1 VSTLGSNAQYGVH
14 LSIRNLDKS
23 FGNFQVLQNVN
34 LELNPGEFV
43 AVVGKSGCGKSTLLR
58 LIGGLDAPTAGE
70 VAIDGQVLRGL
81 NPNARIMFQDSRLLP
96 WRKVFDN
103 VILGLRGNAR
113 QRGEWALREVG
124 LGDRFN
130 DWVTVLSG
138 GQRQRVALAR
148 ALVSHPRLLLLD
160 EPLGALDALT
170 RLGMQQLIENLWK
183 EQGFTALLVTHDVE
197 EAVYL
202 ADRVVV
208 IEEGR
213 IALDLPIDLP
223 RPRTEGAAFSE
234 LKLQILDRILQ
245 RDRIASEVNSSVQY
259 VS

>member
-1 VSTLGSNAQYGVH
+1 VSSFGLNSQHGVR

-58 LIGGLDAPTAGE
+58 LIGGLDAPTFGE

-81 NPNARIMFQDSRLLP
+81 NLDARIMFQDSRLLP

-103 VILGLRGNAR
+103 VVLGLRGNAR

-124 LGDRFN
+124 LGDRLN

-170 RLGMQQLIENLWK
+170 RLGMQQLIESLWK
-183 EQGFTALLVTHDVE
+183 EQRFTALLVTHDVE

-223 RPRTEGAAFSE
+223 RPRTEGTAFSA
-234 LKLQILDRILQ
+234 LKLQVLDRILQ
-245 RDRIASEVNSSVQY
+245 RDRIASEVNFSVQY

>member
-1 VSTLGSNAQYGVH
+1 MSALTDYSQYGVH
-14 LSIRNLDKS
+14 LRIRNLDKS
-23 FGNFQVLQNVN
+23 FGNFQVLRNVN

-58 LIGGLDAPTAGE
+58 LIGGLDAPTNGE
-70 VAIDGQVLRGL
+70 IAIDGHRL
-81 NPNARIMFQDSRLLP
+81 NRLNSDARIMFQDSRLLP
-96 WRKVFDN
+96 WRKVLDN
-103 VILGLRGNAR
+103 VVLGLRGNAR
-113 QRGEWALREVG
+113 QRGEWALQQVG
-124 LGDRFN
+124 LGNRLN

-138 GQRQRVALAR
+138 GQQQRVALAR

-170 RLGMQQLIENLWK
+170 RLGMQQLIQELWQ

-208 IEEGR
+208 IEDGQ

-223 RPRTEGAAFSE
+223 RPRRESAVFSQ
-234 LKLQILDRILQ
+234 LKMQILNRILQ
-245 RDRIASEVNSSVQY
+245 RDRELPEANAAIQYAS
-259 VS
+259 